1 MLSVSCTQV
10 QALPKGQSSS
20 NTQSAVAEDGV
31 NPVVWHRAV
40 HTSKN
45 LSQGKVSLLALH
57 MLQPIAI
64 RVLVLPDV
72 YISPPSVSV

>member
-20 NTQSAVAEDGV
+20 NTQSAVAEV

-45 LSQGKVSLLALH
+45 LSQGKVNLLALH

-72 YISPPSVSV
+72 YISPPPVSV